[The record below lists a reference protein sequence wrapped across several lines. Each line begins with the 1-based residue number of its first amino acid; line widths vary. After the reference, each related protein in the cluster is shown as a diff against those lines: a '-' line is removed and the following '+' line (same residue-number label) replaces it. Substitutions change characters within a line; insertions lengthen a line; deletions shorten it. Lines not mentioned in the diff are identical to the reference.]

1 MKACAERELRLHA
14 LIDDE
19 LDAANVL
26 EMESHLKSCPGCAE
40 ELHDLEALRKRL
52 RTSDLRLSAPP
63 SLRLKIEEALAPG
76 PAAAVPVRALAPRK
90 ASRSWLVPSVFAAVA
105 ASLVFLIGTSQLA
118 SRNLQDQL
126 ISSHVRSL
134 LANHLTDVTT
144 TDQHVVKPW
153 FNGRI
158 DFAPPVMDLVEQG
171 YPLVGGRLDYIDGRV
186 VPALVY
192 QRRLHT
198 INLFIRPLPALSSP
212 LDVTARRNGYSLV
225 RWTGDGLEF
234 WAVSDIDLGDLQV
247 FQRDLS
253 KRTTR

>member
-14 LIDDE
+14 LIDGE

-26 EMESHLKSCPGCAE
+26 EMEAHLKACPGCAE
-40 ELHDLEALRKRL
+40 ELRDLEAIGKRL
-52 RTSDLRLSAPP
+52 RAPGLRLAAPP
-63 SLRLKIEEALAPG
+63 SLRLKVEDVLMTGRAP
-76 PAAAVPVRALAPRK
+76 AVPVSGLYPRK
-90 ASRSWLVPSVFAAVA
+90 PSRSWFVPSVFAAVA
-105 ASLVFLIGTSQLA
+105 ASLVVLIGASQLA
-118 SRNLQDQL
+118 SRNLQDQV

-134 LANHLTDVTT
+134 LANHLTDVAT

-158 DFAPPVMDLVEQG
+158 DFAPPVVDLVEQG
-171 YPLVGGRLDYIDGRV
+171 FPLVGGRLDYIDGRV

-198 INLFIRPLPALSSP
+198 INLFIRPLGTFASP
-212 LDVTARRNGYSLV
+212 LGATARRDGYSLV
-225 RWTGDGLEF
+225 RWTQDGLEF
-234 WAVSDIDLGDLQV
+234 WAVSDVDPADLQV

-253 KRTTR
+253 QHLTH